1 MSIQRPDDL
10 DYNEEL
16 FDRLS
21 SVPKNVLVRF
31 YNLYCGELDNRPVE
45 KSAHSKRELRQIVA
59 AKFPE
64 HLEAFLNDYE
74 QLRDESLRTDPA
86 VEYLSKHF
94 DIQSAELN
102 INNRYELLILL
113 YEKNIDQAL
122 NELVIRSKMQ
132 TYSASRGYIY
142 DEAISLDRIDED
154 LQKFHELWNHGPE
167 KDISPVRVKKE
178 FQTDNIIVLKILQ
191 EVNKQSPQTFRF
203 REEERDEIPTVPELT
218 TVSYHQLKTV
228 RIQFEIGDD
237 ETAIVFSESFT
248 RWRQLLPELF
258 EVLTGEDDF
267 LKEIERVQSDVAADI
282 EDNMVDAIESGED
295 PVETARDS
303 ISARQDEVEDEVEN
317 MDIPRSRKEN
327 LKTRINSIEI
337 SGSEISGDQSIETQ
351 EFRLIAGLEGL
362 FSSVDIEEGFKDL
375 IEKADSEKQ
384 SFVLTVDDRPVELNN
399 GEWDKLG
406 PGQLRDL
413 DRRALEIF
421 FDSEVEI

>member
-1 MSIQRPDDL
+1 MSIHRPDDL
-10 DYNEEL
+10 DYDEEL

-21 SVPKNVLVRF
+21 SVPKDVLVRF

-59 AKFPE
+59 AKFPD

-94 DIQSAELN
+94 DIQSTELN

-113 YEKNIDQAL
+113 YEKNINQAL

-142 DEAISLDRIDED
+142 DEAISLERIDED
-154 LQKFHELWNHGPE
+154 LQEFHELWNHGPE

-375 IEKADSEKQ
+375 IEKADSQKQ

>member
-1 MSIQRPDDL
+1 MSIHRPDDL